1 MKKKQQ
7 LKEKEMSEQYK
18 CYYCDEELVDK
29 FYANYYTYEYDPENM
44 LCGDGDCW
52 AEWMQDNTY
61 EIEIE
66 EDEE

>member
-52 AEWMQDNTY
+52 ANWMQDNTF